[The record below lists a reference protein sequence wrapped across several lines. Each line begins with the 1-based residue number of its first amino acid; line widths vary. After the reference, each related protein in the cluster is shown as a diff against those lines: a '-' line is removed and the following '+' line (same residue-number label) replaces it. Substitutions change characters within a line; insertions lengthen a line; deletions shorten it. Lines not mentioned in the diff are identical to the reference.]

1 VKYLLDTNTCI
12 YVINKK
18 PPSAV
23 NRIRSKHP
31 DEVSISAITIAELE
45 YGVYHSKHIDQ
56 NRIALLEFLVPFIIL
71 DFDQS
76 AAAVYGSV
84 RASLERKGTPIGQMD
99 LLLAAQALS
108 QQLILVT
115 NNVREFRRVAGLQ
128 IENWIGTRRPRQ
140 SCAE

>member
-1 VKYLLDTNTCI
+1 VKYLLDTNICI
-12 YVINKK
+12 YIINKK

-23 NRIRSKHP
+23 YRIRSKHP
-31 DEVSISAITIAELE
+31 DEVSISTITIAELE
-45 YGVYHSKHIDQ
+45 YGVHRSKHIDQ
-56 NRIALLEFLVPFIIL
+56 NRIALLEFLVPFMIL

-84 RASLERKGTPIGQMD
+84 WASLERKGTPIGPMD

-128 IENWIGTRRPRQ
+128 IENWIGT
-140 SCAE
+140 

>member
-1 VKYLLDTNTCI
+1 MKYLLDTNTCI
-12 YVINKK
+12 YIINKK

-31 DEVSISAITIAELE
+31 DEVSISTITIAELE
-45 YGVYHSKHIDQ
+45 YGVHRSKHADQ
-56 NRIALLEFLVPFIIL
+56 NRIALLEFLVPFVIL

-84 RASLERKGTPIGQMD
+84 RASLERKGSPIGPMD

-108 QQLILVT
+108 QQLTLVT
-115 NNVREFRRVAGLQ
+115 NNEREFRRVAGLQ
-128 IENWIGTRRPRQ
+128 IENWIG
-140 SCAE
+140 A

>member
-12 YVINKK
+12 YIINKK

-45 YGVYHSKHIDQ
+45 YGVHRSKHIDQ
-56 NRIALLEFLVPFIIL
+56 NRIALLEFLVPFTIL

-84 RASLERKGTPIGQMD
+84 RASLQREGTPIGPMD

-108 QQLILVT
+108 QQTILVT

-128 IENWIGTRRPRQ
+128 IENWIGT
-140 SCAE
+140 

>member
-1 VKYLLDTNTCI
+1 MKYLLDTNTCI
-12 YVINKK
+12 YIINKK

-23 NRIRSKHP
+23 DKIRSKHP
-31 DEVSISAITIAELE
+31 DEVSISTITIAELE
-45 YGVYHSKHIDQ
+45 YGVYRSKHADQ
-56 NRIALLEFLVPFIIL
+56 NRIALLEFLVPFVIL

-84 RASLERKGTPIGQMD
+84 RASLERKGTPIGPMD

-115 NNVREFRRVAGLQ
+115 NNEKEFRPIAALR
-128 IENWIGTRRPRQ
+128 IENWTG
-140 SCAE
+140 E